1 MSARAVAGFLKA
13 RGLEVK
19 ASRGEAHLL
28 RVTMPHGIVDVSE
41 VVQSSHEWTAAW
53 QCSGY
58 SLTLGQNVEPLPAR
72 YIVVSKG
79 GAAMFVFE
87 VAARKFWSVNR
98 NGTFD
103 APLVTGDFFR
113 IDGKAPAP
121 FTRDMLMKTAARPRK
136 ISPKEAAFLDGRKS
150 LGKFRVLADMLRT
163 Q

>member
-1 MSARAVAGFLKA
+1 MSARAVARFLKA

-19 ASRGEAHLL
+19 ATRGESQLL
-28 RVTMPHGIVDVSE
+28 RVTMPEGEEVCE
-41 VVQSSHEWTAAW
+41 VVQSSAQWEAAW
-53 QCSGY
+53 QCGY
-58 SLTLGQNVEPLPAR
+58 SLTLGQFVEPLPAR

-79 GAAMFVFE
+79 GAAMCVFE
-87 VAARKFWSVNR
+87 VGARKFWSVNR

-121 FTRDMLMKTAARPRK
+121 FTRDMLMKQPGVRPRK
-136 ISPKEAAFLDGRKS
+136 ISPKEAAFLDSRKS